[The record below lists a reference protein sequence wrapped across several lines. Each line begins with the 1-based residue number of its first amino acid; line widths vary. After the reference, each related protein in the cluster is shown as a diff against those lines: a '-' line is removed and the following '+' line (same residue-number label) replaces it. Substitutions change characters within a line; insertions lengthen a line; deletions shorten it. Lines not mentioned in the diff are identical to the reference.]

1 MGKTVSVPIYSEN
14 YTSVN
19 QYLQVKKRNHE
30 TSYFTKAN
38 ARNIF
43 AFYYARQRL
52 CTDNHCG
59 ILHTTII
66 N

>member
-43 AFYYARQRL
+43 AFYYARQ
-52 CTDNHCG
+52 
-59 ILHTTII
+59 II
-66 N
+66 YR